1 MALPYKSK
9 NSVCVQPTYTQAVPK
24 MMQFL
29 FLKYTSTYTQ
39 VYIVNGNGKI
49 DAKGKMSLMAK

>member
-24 MMQFL
+24 MMQF
-29 FLKYTSTYTQ
+29 KYTSTYTQ

-49 DAKGKMSLMAK
+49 DAKGKMPLMAK